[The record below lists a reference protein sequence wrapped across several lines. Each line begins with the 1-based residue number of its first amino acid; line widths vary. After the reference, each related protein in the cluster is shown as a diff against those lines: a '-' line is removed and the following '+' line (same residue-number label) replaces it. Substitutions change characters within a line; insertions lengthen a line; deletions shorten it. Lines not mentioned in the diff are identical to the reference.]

1 MTRRALVTNDDG
13 IQSPGLHAL
22 ARAAVGAGYDVTV
35 AAPREEAS
43 GSSASLTAAQL
54 EGRVVV
60 EPYALDGLESIT
72 CNAVAAAPGF
82 IALIALR
89 GAFGPA
95 PDVVFSGINRG
106 ANTGNAIIH
115 SGTVGATVTAAAH
128 GAAAIAVS
136 TASAAPSHWDTAAHI
151 ALYVAHLT
159 MARGV
164 VMNLNVPDLQLERVR
179 GIVRAGLA
187 SFGAV
192 QTTLT
197 EVGKGY
203 VKIGVT
209 EHDAQLDAGSDAA
222 LVAAGFA
229 TVTPLS
235 SVCENREITLPD
247 LRVDDVAAQLRA
259 GAGSA

>member
-13 IQSPGLHAL
+13 IQSPGLRAL
-22 ARAAVGAGYDVTV
+22 ARAAVDAGYDVTV

-54 EGRVVV
+54 QGRVVV
-60 EPYALDGLESIT
+60 EPHTLEGLDSIS

-82 IALIALR
+82 IALIAMR

-95 PDVVFSGINRG
+95 PDVVFSGVNRG

-128 GAAAIAVS
+128 GAAAFAVS

-151 ALYVAHLT
+151 AMCIARLT
-159 MARGV
+159 TVRGTV
-164 VMNLNVPDLQLERVR
+164 INLNAPDLQLEHVR
-179 GIVRAGLA
+179 GIVRARLA

-192 QTTLT
+192 QTTLA
-197 EVGKGY
+197 EVGRGF
-203 VKIGVT
+203 VNVGVT
-209 EHDAQLDAGSDAA
+209 EHDAHLDAGSDAA

-229 TVTPLS
+229 TFTPLS
-235 SVCENREITLPD
+235 PLCENREITLPE
-247 LRVDDVAAQLRA
+247 LHVDDVIAELRA
-259 GAGSA
+259 GAVSA